1 MIRGAVPGAEG
12 GYVLVR
18 DAVKRKL
25 PKDVPFPAAVRPSA
39 GAEEK
44 KDQAS

>member
-1 MIRGAVPGAEG
+1 VPGAEG

-18 DAVKRKL
+18 DAVKRTL
-25 PKDVPFPAAVRPSA
+25 PKEVPFPAAVRA
-39 GAEEK
+39 GATAEEK